1 MDDLPNDLRIQ
12 FYSSARAEVTQRIAL
27 RDQTL
32 IAYVVAAGG
41 YLGLTAPAQ
50 STTTL
55 TPQNILTEIALVA
68 VPPIISLVF
77 TFVILQHHVMIGI
90 IGDYLRSLFPAD
102 NKIWEQFYIRAKDKG
117 YLFARTASQAL
128 LLAIPVIYVFIFM
141 ARALPV
147 VWGNEY
153 LTRVVLAKLILDLIV
168 LVVIIW
174 QHIWAYVVRCRTDRV
189 GDKTGAPPYPSQK
202 RRRPMGRTLLG
213 IAIFRSSLGAL
224 VLLLFRSHSF
234 GLIWACILAL
244 ILAEASDLAD
254 GAIARTFSTPTLAG
268 YLQDSIADKIFNF
281 GCLLALATEFRW
293 IHYLIWGLLIREFLI
308 LATRIIDTKI
318 DISLKRFKPHV
329 VLYAVFVRT
338 GIFGFLV
345 TSLNTGRPAAF
356 LEFLS
361 YLALAAAAAW
371 GAINIVQTIFFR
383 VVPTDSLESP
393 EVLLEK

>member
-1 MDDLPNDLRIQ
+1 
-12 FYSSARAEVTQRIAL
+12 
-27 RDQTL
+27 
-32 IAYVVAAGG
+32 
-41 YLGLTAPAQ
+41 
-50 STTTL
+50 
-55 TPQNILTEIALVA
+55 
-68 VPPIISLVF
+68 
-77 TFVILQHHVMIGI
+77 
-90 IGDYLRSLFPAD
+90 
-102 NKIWEQFYIRAKDKG
+102 
-117 YLFARTASQAL
+117 
-128 LLAIPVIYVFIFM
+128 
-141 ARALPV
+141 
-147 VWGNEY
+147 
-153 LTRVVLAKLILDLIV
+153 
-168 LVVIIW
+168 
-174 QHIWAYVVRCRTDRV
+174 
-189 GDKTGAPPYPSQK
+189 
-202 RRRPMGRTLLG
+202 MGRTLLG